1 MSCGSTTHPPSVSLT
16 PHQTF
21 AIPAPFAGSGR
32 AFARLVAYLRRFH
45 DRQQQRHAL
54 LELDDRMLVD
64 IGLTREQAQAEGRKP
79 FWRAAQGRSASRM
92 KP

>member
-1 MSCGSTTHPPSVSLT
+1 MSCGSTTHPPSVSFT

-21 AIPAPFAGSGR
+21 AIPAPFAGWGGVYWR
-32 AFARLVAYLRRFH
+32 FARRLRRLH

-54 LELDDRMLVD
+54 LELDARMLAD
-64 IGLTREQAQAEGRKP
+64 IGITREEAQAEGRQP
-79 FWRAAQGRSASRM
+79 FWRATQHRSTSRM